1 MTREHNHG
9 KSGLIPLF
17 LLRKLK
23 RKRILFR
30 LLCFVVFA
38 LSVVGLLGYGIY
50 CLWQNMSAGNTQQ
63 ELQDIREEADA
74 SAQYELQFDENGLP
88 VGGVAVALA
97 DIYKDIEAVEE
108 NSEAPEILPKYKELY
123 GINPDLIGWLAID
136 GTVIDYPVMQTM
148 EDESYYLSYDFYG
161 EENKNGCLIL
171 DTDSAAGT
179 GTKACA
185 YANGTAPSTNL
196 IIHGHTMKSGEMFGN
211 LKLYKDAEYGA
222 EHHIICFDSLYEER
236 KYELIAVF
244 YSQVY
249 YESDDIFKYYK
260 FFQADTQEEF
270 DDWYENIK
278 EMSLYDTG
286 VTAQFGDEFLTLSC
300 CSYHVEDGR
309 FVVVGKRTK

>member
-1 MTREHNHG
+1 MTREHNPG
-9 KSGLIPLF
+9 KSGLVPLF

-23 RKRILFR
+23 RKRILLR
-30 LLCFVVFA
+30 LICFVVFA
-38 LSVVGLLGYGIY
+38 LSVAGLLGYGIY
-50 CLWQNMSAGNTQQ
+50 CLWQNMSARNTQK
-63 ELQDIREEADA
+63 ELQDIREEAD
-74 SAQYELQFDENGLP
+74 
-88 VGGVAVALA
+88 
-97 DIYKDIEAVEE
+97 IYKDTEAGEE

-123 GINPDLIGWLAID
+123 EINPDLIGWLVID

-161 EENKNGCLIL
+161 EQNKNGCLIL
-171 DTDSAAGT
+171 DTDSVAGT
-179 GTKACA
+179 GTKACD

-211 LKLYKDAEYGA
+211 LKLYADAEYGA
-222 EHHIICFDSLYEER
+222 EHRIICFDSLYEER
-236 KYELIAVF
+236 EYELIAVF

-249 YESDDIFKYYK
+249 YESDNVFKYYK

-278 EMSLYDTG
+278 AMSLYDTG
-286 VTAQFGDEFLTLSC
+286 VTAQFGDEFVTLSC

-309 FVVVGKRTK
+309 FVVVGKRVK